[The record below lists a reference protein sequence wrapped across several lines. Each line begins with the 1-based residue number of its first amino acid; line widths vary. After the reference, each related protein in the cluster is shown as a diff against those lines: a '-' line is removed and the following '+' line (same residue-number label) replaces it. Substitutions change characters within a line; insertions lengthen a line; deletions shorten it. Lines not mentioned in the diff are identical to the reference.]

1 MYNTKFITVN
11 GKDLYPG
18 YLDREQRALIRNR
31 YMGRK
36 EYMWC
41 ACRPDA
47 GLYYKISEDLKI
59 YPEHNGYTHDR
70 YCCRYKNLTG
80 GEQQKPPYYVGE
92 DGDVTVFTSFDPRR
106 FSRKTDSLEKNQQYT
121 VAPDEESEESED
133 VLIDKDDPPKTV
145 KEPQLGL
152 DGLVRGINVDCFTE
166 KVLNGKII
174 ENRHNFSAYVYYR
187 TKKVKLSRNKKTI
200 GDLTLEKDGVRFMYV
215 PFAGICQSRDQ
226 DFSKF
231 YMQTISADGK
241 IFKNFTFPEIAEKA
255 IKKFRKQYGTEPDSN
270 TFLAGFQYIKKNKSN
285 NNTYRVLGRVHL
297 FQVSDI
303 GVYCRSITELNT
315 FNALHRITK
324 RNNAVRFW
332 VPPEDES
339 VGAIIEINGHRKKI
353 LLLFRSKSSEKL
365 SYNPD
370 LYVPFVVDS
379 SVPIIEKELYAL
391 VR

>member
-121 VAPDEESEESED
+121 IAPDEESEESED
-133 VLIDKDDPPKTV
+133 VLIDKDDPK
-145 KEPQLGL
+145 KQLKSHNWDLMGL
-152 DGLVRGINVDCFTE
+152 
-166 KVLNGKII
+166 
-174 ENRHNFSAYVYYR
+174 
-187 TKKVKLSRNKKTI
+187 
-200 GDLTLEKDGVRFMYV
+200 
-215 PFAGICQSRDQ
+215 
-226 DFSKF
+226 
-231 YMQTISADGK
+231 
-241 IFKNFTFPEIAEKA
+241 
-255 IKKFRKQYGTEPDSN
+255 
-270 TFLAGFQYIKKNKSN
+270 
-285 NNTYRVLGRVHL
+285 
-297 FQVSDI
+297 
-303 GVYCRSITELNT
+303 
-315 FNALHRITK
+315 
-324 RNNAVRFW
+324 
-332 VPPEDES
+332 
-339 VGAIIEINGHRKKI
+339 
-353 LLLFRSKSSEKL
+353 
-365 SYNPD
+365 
-370 LYVPFVVDS
+370 
-379 SVPIIEKELYAL
+379 
-391 VR
+391 

>member
-1 MYNTKFITVN
+1 
-11 GKDLYPG
+11 
-18 YLDREQRALIRNR
+18 
-31 YMGRK
+31 
-36 EYMWC
+36 
-41 ACRPDA
+41 
-47 GLYYKISEDLKI
+47 
-59 YPEHNGYTHDR
+59 
-70 YCCRYKNLTG
+70 
-80 GEQQKPPYYVGE
+80 
-92 DGDVTVFTSFDPRR
+92 
-106 FSRKTDSLEKNQQYT
+106 
-121 VAPDEESEESED
+121 
-133 VLIDKDDPPKTV
+133 
-145 KEPQLGL
+145 
-152 DGLVRGINVDCFTE
+152 
-166 KVLNGKII
+166 
-174 ENRHNFSAYVYYR
+174 
-187 TKKVKLSRNKKTI
+187 
-200 GDLTLEKDGVRFMYV
+200 MYV
-215 PFAGICQSRDQ
+215 PFAGICQSRNQ